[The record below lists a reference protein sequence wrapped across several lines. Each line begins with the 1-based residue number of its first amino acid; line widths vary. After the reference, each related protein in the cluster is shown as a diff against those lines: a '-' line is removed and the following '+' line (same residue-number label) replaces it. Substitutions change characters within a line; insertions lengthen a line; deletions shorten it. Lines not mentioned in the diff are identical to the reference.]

1 MATRKGATALAGP
14 RQAQVDAFFAMH
26 DARDEIERTVTGAI
40 EAALDGSDEHT
51 PANKSD
57 VADAVSELITDHDAT
72 RDSLIELSEKGAGK
86 ALAQAFNLDKGQNA
100 REVLRSDFA
109 QALRHAL
116 QHDDIVRAALADVIG
131 AEIANGIKAAL
142 RDALPGLREAVRNG
156 IELHEAEKAQGAPD
170 REV

>member
-1 MATRKGATALAGP
+1 MHDAKEELVRAVEGVSSGDGASADEIAESCQKHVSDLILEDPKIDDALTEMATRGA
-14 RQAQVDAFFAMH
+14 D
-26 DARDEIERTVTGAI
+26 
-40 EAALDGSDEHT
+40 
-51 PANKSD
+51 
-57 VADAVSELITDHDAT
+57 
-72 RDSLIELSEKGAGK
+72 K
-86 ALAQAFNLDKGQNA
+86 ALAQAFNLDDGQNA

-142 RDALPGLREAVRNG
+142 RDALPVLREAVRNG